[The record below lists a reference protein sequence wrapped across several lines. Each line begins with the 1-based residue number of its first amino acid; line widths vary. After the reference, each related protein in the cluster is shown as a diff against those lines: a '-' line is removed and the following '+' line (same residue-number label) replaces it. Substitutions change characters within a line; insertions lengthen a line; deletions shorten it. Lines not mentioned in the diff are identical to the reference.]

1 MLPVL
6 HSAAFWNFMMYFCMF
21 LGGAVL
27 IGAFLTIIILT
38 AVMAI
43 RAIVSWLSP
52 PLAFTEKAGHKPFY
66 PAPPA
71 PIQYNVN
78 GFSTVELTPPDTP
91 PRSPESPDALEKALE
106 AEKALPAHSQA

>member
-21 LGGAVL
+21 FGGAVL
-27 IGAFLTIIILT
+27 VGAFLTLVILT

-52 PLAFTEKAGHKPFY
+52 PVEMREKVGTQPFF
-66 PAPPA
+66 PAPPT
-71 PIQYNVN
+71 PIKYNVN

-91 PRSPESPDALEKALE
+91 PQSPESPDALEKALE
-106 AEKALPAHSQA
+106 AEKGLPANSNP